1 VDCPRER
8 NSGSIKWR
16 IPMSDQEIRRYEEM
30 LADDPKSRAFAPL
43 AEAYRKAGRL
53 DDAIKIAETG
63 LRYHPD
69 YSGGLVVLGRTLFEK
84 GELARASEMIIK
96 AVQEAP
102 DNYMAQKI
110 LAKISMAQGEDDRAL
125 KALEA
130 AKVLSPG
137 DMEIEEALQKI
148 HGKISHPGGID
159 FMPENAPEGSQ
170 EGPDTPEPETAID
183 KFVADP
189 SDDDQL
195 PPLLEGIQM
204 EDDEEQELV
213 IHEGNLTELS
223 TDIGDL
229 EEPPEWSKTAR
240 EDAASGAGEEV
251 PSFVSGL
258 SSLSTEDSP
267 GTFISEQAVE
277 EAVSGVEEIMETIVP
292 PGDEVAEISS
302 GADEKVVSREVGKP
316 EEEDISTETLADLYA
331 QQGLKEKAAQIYG
344 QLLKGRP
351 EDQVLVEKFRKVTL
365 NEMDG
370 TPVKTSGGEGAPVPE
385 VVEEPGPGKDLDPL
399 TILEAWLQN
408 AERMKQ
414 R

>member
-1 VDCPRER
+1 
-8 NSGSIKWR
+8 
-16 IPMSDQEIRRYEEM
+16 MSDQEIRRYEEM

-53 DDAIKIAETG
+53 DDAIKTAETG
-63 LRYHPD
+63 LRYHPE

-84 GELARASEMIIK
+84 GELVRASEIIIK

-110 LAKISMAQGEDDRAL
+110 LAKVSMAQGEDARAL
-125 KALEA
+125 EALEA

-148 HGKISHPGGID
+148 HGKISHTGGID
-159 FMPENAPEGSQ
+159 FMSEKAPEGPQ
-170 EGPDTPEPETAID
+170 EGPDIPEPAVE
-183 KFVADP
+183 KPVVGP
-189 SDDDQL
+189 SDDGQL
-195 PPLLEGIQM
+195 PPLLEGIQVE
-204 EDDEEQELV
+204 EDDGQEMAV
-213 IHEGNLTELS
+213 NAGDLTELS

-229 EEPPEWSKTAR
+229 EEPPSWSQAAR
-240 EDAASGAGEEV
+240 EDAVSSAEERV
-251 PSFVSGL
+251 PPFVSGL
-258 SSLSTEDSP
+258 STISTEDSR

-277 EAVSGVEEIMETIVP
+277 EAVSEVEEIMEAIIPSGEEVEQTSTVP
-292 PGDEVAEISS
+292 DEE
-302 GADEKVVSREVGKP
+302 VVSNEVDKPGK
-316 EEEDISTETLADLYA
+316 EDISTETLADLYA

-351 EDQVLVEKFRKVTL
+351 EDPVLVEKLRKVTL
-365 NEMDG
+365 NETDG
-370 TPVKTSGGEGAPVPE
+370 ISVKTSAGNGASAPGIL
-385 VVEEPGPGKDLDPL
+385 EEPGPDEDQDQDPL
-399 TILEAWLQN
+399 KIMEAWLRN

>member
-1 VDCPRER
+1 
-8 NSGSIKWR
+8 
-16 IPMSDQEIRRYEEM
+16 MSDQEIRRYEEM

-53 DDAIKIAETG
+53 DDAIKTAETG

-84 GELARASEMIIK
+84 GELSRASEMIIK

-125 KALEA
+125 KALSN
-130 AKVLSPG
+130 AKALSPG
-137 DMEIEEALQKI
+137 DMEIEEALQKL

-159 FMPENAPEGSQ
+159 FMPEKTPGGPQ
-170 EGPDTPEPETAID
+170 EGPDIPEPEKAIE
-183 KFVADP
+183 KPGAGP

-195 PPLLEGIQM
+195 PPLEEGIQREE
-204 EDDEEQELV
+204 EDEPEMAVYESDLS
-213 IHEGNLTELS
+213 ELS

-229 EEPPEWSKTAR
+229 EESPDWSQAAR
-240 EDAASGAGEEV
+240 EDAVSGAEDQI
-251 PSFVSGL
+251 PPFVSGL
-258 SSLSTEDSP
+258 SSLSTEDSR

-277 EAVSGVEEIMETIVP
+277 EAVSGVEEVMEAIMP
-292 PGDEVAEISS
+292 PGEEIAPISTEAVEEAVSNEVV
-302 GADEKVVSREVGKP
+302 KL

-344 QLLKGRP
+344 QLLKSRP
-351 EDQVLVEKFRKVTL
+351 EDPALVEKFRKVTL
-365 NEMDG
+365 DETDG
-370 TPVKTSGGEGAPVPE
+370 TPAKTSTGDGAPAPGI
-385 VVEEPGPGKDLDPL
+385 VEEPGPGKDHDPL
-399 TILEAWLQN
+399 NILETWLRN